1 MRQNKLFLFLLS
13 VLFSVGAMAQTA
25 TSLPYSTG
33 FEDATDNASW
43 QFANATVN
51 KWCIGAAANHGG
63 SNALYISNDGG
74 TTNKY
79 TDNKKTPLLLIVLFI
94 LRRMITISR
103 LIG

>member
-33 FEDATDNASW
+33 FEDATDNTSW

-51 KWCIGAAANHGG
+51 QWCIGAAANHGG

-74 TTNKY
+74 TTY
-79 TDNKKTPLLLIVLFI
+79 AYSADLSLIHI
-94 LRRMITISR
+94 
-103 LIG
+103 